1 MTKAHDFHM
10 GIVTGSSSRNKN
22 MSVFQEI
29 RYYFSKLTES
39 LVTNV
44 GLTELFKKRKGEIVV
59 KFETKFEEQNNEI
72 SELKSRVA
80 V

>member
-1 MTKAHDFHM
+1 M
-10 GIVTGSSSRNKN
+10 GIVTGLSLRNKN

-39 LVTNV
+39 LATNV
-44 GLTELFKKRKGEIVV
+44 GLTELFKKRKGEIVE

>member
-1 MTKAHDFHM
+1 M

-39 LVTNV
+39 LATNV

>member
-1 MTKAHDFHM
+1 M

-39 LVTNV
+39 LATNV

-72 SELKSRVA
+72 SELKKSCCGIKRYFK
-80 V
+80 

>member
-1 MTKAHDFHM
+1 M

-39 LVTNV
+39 LATNV

-59 KFETKFEEQNNEI
+59 KFETKFEEQNNKNIE
-72 SELKSRVA
+72 SKYRLAK
-80 V
+80 

>member
-1 MTKAHDFHM
+1 M
-10 GIVTGSSSRNKN
+10 GIVTGLSLRNKN

-39 LVTNV
+39 LATNV